1 MGDAQELEERQESVL
16 QEEVEMTQK
25 EFEHNALQMR
35 AKALAV
41 AQGFGFSDDESEDV
55 AQDVLLKLWAMHE
68 SIEADTPVERL
79 ASIAAQH
86 QCIDRLRSRQQ
97 PVLGLTDVIAPEP
110 SQHEELVYKE
120 LEEWLLRQIEQ
131 LPSTN
136 GIILRMRQL
145 EQKELDEIAALLG
158 IQKSSVSTLLSR
170 ARHQLLQELKRRN
183 KQ

>member
-1 MGDAQELEERQESVL
+1 M
-16 QEEVEMTQK
+16 
-25 EFEHNALQMR
+25 
-35 AKALAV
+35 
-41 AQGFGFSDDESEDV
+41 
-55 AQDVLLKLWAMHE
+55 
-68 SIEADTPVERL
+68 
-79 ASIAAQH
+79 
-86 QCIDRLRSRQQ
+86 
-97 PVLGLTDVIAPEP
+97 
-110 SQHEELVYKE
+110 
-120 LEEWLLRQIEQ
+120 RQIEQ